1 MHGMN
6 TCNTWRKKK
15 MKRFKIIQKI
25 PVEHKKHELKELE

>member
-1 MHGMN
+1 
-6 TCNTWRKKK
+6 